1 MADINSLIAEGA
13 QFNMPNQLGQ
23 FAKLQQIQQGMQQ
36 QQLSAQQMQTGALQQ
51 KAAEFQLQKLQEDHA
66 NMVGLQQKLSQQG
79 LTPRQFFEALQGSKD
94 PQRQQAG
101 IEGLMKLGET
111 EKYDAYLKSKQ
122 TIPAQ
127 QPAMPVSGG
136 LGTGTFGLDQ
146 TPGTI
151 APAMKQA
158 NALAPQAAP
167 AAADPVAA
175 IDSQIAE
182 LKNFIDPRAKEEVAR
197 LQKQRDELVK
207 PHVVGRNL
215 VTGAGTKIF
224 EAPQDVTPTNLSRLM
239 AERNALPPNDPQ
251 RKLYDAAISKETANT
266 AAAQLQFE
274 KMKFAWEK
282 DNPSFQLE
290 KVDQP
295 DGSVQFVGVNKR
307 TMVAT
312 PIMTAPPAGA
322 MPPAAPAGAGRGS
335 VGVTDITARIPL
347 VGAAKNA
354 QTTEGERK
362 AATLLQRLQFSQ
374 GQLMQAL
381 KEKPDADKPGL
392 FASAVGKLST
402 TGENLLNS
410 AERQRVQAAQLDILD
425 AALTLGTGAAYT
437 KEQLEGYRTSYFP
450 AYGDEPATVLDK
462 QLRLKNVIDAAK
474 TAAGR
479 AAKLVP
485 AAPAAAGG
493 GSAREAADKILGL

>member
-1 MADINSLIAEGA
+1 MADLNALIAQGVQFKAPPDPFVQYA
-13 QFNMPNQLGQ
+13 QMQQLQQGEQANQLGQ
-23 FAKLQQIQQGMQQ
+23 MKMQEYQRGLQEQNALRNVVSQPGFDPMNPTHQASAYSAAPTLAPGFIEKALATRETVGKIGKLGSETNAATFKLQ
-36 QQLSAQQMQTGALQQ
+36 L
-51 KAAEFQLQKLQEDHA
+51 
-66 NMVGLQQKLSQQG
+66 
-79 LTPRQFFEALQGSKD
+79 
-94 PQRQQAG
+94 
-101 IEGLMKLGET
+101 
-111 EKYDAYLKSKQ
+111 EK
-122 TIPAQ
+122 
-127 QPAMPVSGG
+127 
-136 LGTGTFGLDQ
+136 
-146 TPGTI
+146 
-151 APAMKQA
+151 
-158 NALAPQAAP
+158 
-167 AAADPVAA
+167 
-175 IDSQIAE
+175 
-182 LKNFIDPRAKEEVAR
+182 
-197 LQKQRDELVK
+197 
-207 PHVVGRNL
+207 
-215 VTGAGTKIF
+215 
-224 EAPQDVTPTNLSRLM
+224 
-239 AERNALPPNDPQ
+239 
-251 RKLYDAAISKETANT
+251 ANT
-266 AAAQLQFE
+266 AIKDITSLNNPQEAAASIDAHLANGDITADKAAMLKNSLTAAPSFGDWQKKMVMGILDAKDQLTMTAPKPTEMRLGNVVKLIDMNPNSPTFKQEVLPSQRIGLSPGEASTAATAAARLDFD
-274 KMKFAWEK
+274 KAKVQWER
-282 DNPSFQLE
+282 DNPGFTIE
-290 KVDQP
+290 KVGQP
-295 DGSVQFVGVNKR
+295 DGTEQFVAVDKKTR
-307 TMVAT
+307 QAT
-312 PIMTAPPAGA
+312 PITTAAPPT
-322 MPPAAPAGAGRGS
+322 AAPAGAGRGA
-335 VGVTDITARIPL
+335 VGVTDTTAGIPL

-354 QTTEGERK
+354 QATEGERK

>member
-1 MADINSLIAEGA
+1 MADLNALIAQGVQFQAPPDPFAQYAQMQQLQQGA
-13 QFNMPNQLGQ
+13 QANQINRMKMQEMQRGLQEQNQLRQLYGRPGVDITSPAFGQ
-23 FAKLQQIQQGMQQ
+23 EIAAISPSAYQAHLKAVQESKKSAADIALAEARTGQAQGETLKTKQQLQKEQRDFVRDSLSNLSFNPSDANITAWTEDAVLMKHLTPEKAEAKRQELLSMPLLDRKTYLAQQGMTSADTAKLFESMPKEKTDGKTKWTEEGNPRLPTFGQRMMGTKPITM
-36 QQLSAQQMQTGALQQ
+36 QLSPGEAST
-51 KAAEFQLQKLQEDHA
+51 AA
-66 NMVGLQQKLSQQG
+66 
-79 LTPRQFFEALQGSKD
+79 
-94 PQRQQAG
+94 
-101 IEGLMKLGET
+101 
-111 EKYDAYLKSKQ
+111 
-122 TIPAQ
+122 
-127 QPAMPVSGG
+127 
-136 LGTGTFGLDQ
+136 
-146 TPGTI
+146 
-151 APAMKQA
+151 
-158 NALAPQAAP
+158 
-167 AAADPVAA
+167 
-175 IDSQIAE
+175 
-182 LKNFIDPRAKEEVAR
+182 
-197 LQKQRDELVK
+197 
-207 PHVVGRNL
+207 
-215 VTGAGTKIF
+215 
-224 EAPQDVTPTNLSRLM
+224 
-239 AERNALPPNDPQ
+239 
-251 RKLYDAAISKETANT
+251 T
-266 AAAQLQFE
+266 AAARLNFDKTKVQ
-274 KMKFAWEK
+274 WER
-282 DNPSFQLE
+282 DNPGFTIE
-290 KVDQP
+290 KVGQP
-295 DGSVQFVGVNKR
+295 DGTEQFVAIDKITR
-307 TMVAT
+307 QAT
-312 PIMTAPPAGA
+312 PITMAPPT
-322 MPPAAPAGAGRGS
+322 AAPAGAGRDS
-335 VGVTDITARIPL
+335 VGVTDTTARVPL